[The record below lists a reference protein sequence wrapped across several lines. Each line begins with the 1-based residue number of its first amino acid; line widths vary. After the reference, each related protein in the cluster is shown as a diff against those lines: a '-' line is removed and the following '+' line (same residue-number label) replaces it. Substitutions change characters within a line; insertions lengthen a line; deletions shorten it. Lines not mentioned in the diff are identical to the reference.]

1 MTRTYN
7 AFCRAGFKQIKKLE
21 GKNIYDLVNVRN
33 AGVVSIAIII
43 IILNHY
49 NVLINLPNRE
59 EIEQKVDL
67 DSKMRTKIYKVYDEL
82 PKVEKLLRF
91 K

>member
-7 AFCRAGFKQIKKLE
+7 AFCRAVFKQIKNLE

-67 DSKMRTKIYKVYDEL
+67 DSKMRIKIYKVYDEL